1 VTGVNPQTR
10 FYRTWHA
17 EHYRGRRARMARIRR
32 ERIAYQS
39 RLRRQWR
46 RERTTY
52 AAA

>member
-1 VTGVNPQTR
+1 VNPHHR
-10 FYRTWHA
+10 FYRFD
-17 EHYRGRRARMARIRR
+17 HYRGRRARMARVRR

-52 AAA
+52 AA